1 MKKITTIL
9 LLCFILFQSCKI
21 YDSRST
27 TKEDALLFAGRVKVK
42 SVSNSN
48 YKFEKLIE
56 EGNQLYGIGKRVS
69 SKSKQEYLEKIV
81 NQNQSDKNVKI
92 LLTDDLVNEIH
103 LYNKGK
109 SSALKIVGI
118 GVITLYIVAG
128 LAAVILLVALGG

>member
-1 MKKITTIL
+1 MKKTTTIL
-9 LLCFILFQSCKI
+9 LLCFILFHSCKI
-21 YDSRST
+21 YDAKT
-27 TKEDALLFAGRVKVK
+27 ATKEDALLFAGRVKVK

-56 EGNQLYGIGKRVS
+56 EGNQLYGIGKRVT

-81 NQNQSDKNVKI
+81 NQNPLDKNVNI
-92 LLTDDLVNEIH
+92 LLTKDLVNEIH

-118 GVITLYIVAG
+118 GVITVYVLAG
-128 LAAVILLVALGG
+128 LAAVMLLVALGG

>member
-1 MKKITTIL
+1 MNKTTTIL

-56 EGNQLYGIGKRVS
+56 EGNQLYGIGKRVT
-69 SKSKQEYLEKIV
+69 SKSKQQYLEKIV
-81 NQNQSDKNVKI
+81 NQNPLDKNVKI

>member
-1 MKKITTIL
+1 MKKTTTIL

-56 EGNQLYGIGKRVS
+56 EGNQLYGIGKRVT
-69 SKSKQEYLEKIV
+69 SKSKQQYLEKIV
-81 NQNQSDKNVKI
+81 NQNPLDKNVKI